1 MAKKIQNTDM
11 SLNKEEHI
19 LPIIRNEQ
27 GYLVEADGTFID
39 VTSDKRVLY
48 IGYKPKTPDKG
59 DTMKGIIAQYKKNEM
74 ILKLEEAKEVK
85 NENKIKRTK
94 EILKNIE
101 ECLIREKDYVFKHL
115 HINVE
120 NIISGKQN

>member
-39 VTSDKRVLY
+39 VTSDKRVLF
-48 IGYKPKTPDKG
+48 IGYKPKTPYKG
-59 DTMKGIIAQYKKNEM
+59 DTMKDIIAQYKKNEM

-115 HINVE
+115 HMNVE

>member
-39 VTSDKRVLY
+39 VTSDKRVLF
-48 IGYKPKTPDKG
+48 IGYKPKTPYKG

-101 ECLIREKDYVFKHL
+101 ECLTREKDYVFKHL
-115 HINVE
+115 HMNVE

>member
-39 VTSDKRVLY
+39 VTSDKRVLF
-48 IGYKPKTPDKG
+48 IGYKPKTPYKG
-59 DTMKGIIAQYKKNEM
+59 DTMRGIIAQYKKNEM

>member
-39 VTSDKRVLY
+39 VTSDKRVLF
-48 IGYKPKTPDKG
+48 IGYKPKTPYKG

>member
-1 MAKKIQNTDM
+1 M